1 MTSSKDT
8 PMIFVDTVMGQR
20 TSRFVNFED
29 TFKVEFPRKKVHNM
43 LSQGVEIYSRNKKYL
58 RMGTHQV

>member
-1 MTSSKDT
+1 MLS
-8 PMIFVDTVMGQR
+8 VDTVMGQM

-29 TFKVEFPRKKVHNM
+29 TFKVEFPGKKVHNM

-58 RMGTHQV
+58 RMATHQV